1 MQRQINYLALAAS
14 ILTFVLIA
22 ISMVVPW
29 WQFKMGDPAI
39 AEMALSPV
47 TYNLAIFGTILTM
60 PLIYALTLGSMLTL
74 TAGGIIML
82 IYAFLPTKSYSKQ
95 LLGFGYKKPL
105 YAVILFSIALLGV
118 YFSAG
123 YLGGMN
129 VPINGSGT
137 ASLPEAI
144 GDVGVGVTVKVF
156 SSLNWPF
163 YIAIIVAVLCIAAR
177 IYHRKI
183 IMSTPPVPAP
193 TNQTVKLPVP
203 GLD

>member
-1 MQRQINYLALAAS
+1 
-14 ILTFVLIA
+14 
-22 ISMVVPW
+22 
-29 WQFKMGDPAI
+29 
-39 AEMALSPV
+39 
-47 TYNLAIFGTILTM
+47 
-60 PLIYALTLGSMLTL
+60 
-74 TAGGIIML
+74 ML

-137 ASLPEAI
+137 MSLPEAI

-183 IMSTPPVPAP
+183 IMSTPSVSAP
-193 TNQTVKLPVP
+193 TNQTVKPSSP
-203 GLD
+203 SI